1 MYTEK
6 PLRTDLVTFNS
17 CKKTSFD
24 DFNTEHRRSS
34 ASEISLFYEWDVGQ
48 DEMHRDN
55 YGVDCLHFAAM
66 EGHGKVTGMLLNYGA
81 DVNSIDD
88 QGRTSLLLAA
98 QYGRLDAMMVL
109 ISQGADVNLSAHNGM
124 SL

>member
-1 MYTEK
+1 
-6 PLRTDLVTFNS
+6 
-17 CKKTSFD
+17 
-24 DFNTEHRRSS
+24 
-34 ASEISLFYEWDVGQ
+34 
-48 DEMHRDN
+48 MHRDN

-66 EGHGKVTGMLLNYGA
+66 EGHDKVTSMLLNYGA

-98 QYGRLDAMMVL
+98 QYGQLDAMMVL

-124 SL
+124 S